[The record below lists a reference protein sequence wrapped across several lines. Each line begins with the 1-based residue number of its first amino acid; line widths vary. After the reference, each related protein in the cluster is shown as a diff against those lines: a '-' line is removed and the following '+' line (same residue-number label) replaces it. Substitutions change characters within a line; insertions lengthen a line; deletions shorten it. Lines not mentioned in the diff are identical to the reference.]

1 MAKIIDTVTDN
12 SSQCSASSARNTF
25 QRFSL
30 AFDWLRKW
38 PEFSRPT
45 MVRSKAKLSQSQIE
59 SCSSRNTLSIHNKT
73 ALIREILPHVL
84 CFSIVIS
91 ISEYLNLAACDIH
104 IQTLY
109 EPSLVVHFL

>member
-12 SSQCSASSARNTF
+12 CSQCSASSARNTF

-45 MVRSKAKLSQSQIE
+45 MVRNKAKLSQSQITFATQLKAALVA
-59 SCSSRNTLSIHNKT
+59 TLSAYITKQ
-73 ALIREILPHVL
+73 LL
-84 CFSIVIS
+84 
-91 ISEYLNLAACDIH
+91 
-104 IQTLY
+104 
-109 EPSLVVHFL
+109 